1 MVVKVAATRTAH
13 IHTVNPKT
21 VSAVKRRM
29 RPDETMVRLADT
41 FNALGD
47 PARAK
52 ILYAL
57 AQEELCVCDLA
68 EVVGVTESA
77 VSHQLRVLRALGLVK
92 YRRDGRV
99 VYYSLADDHVR
110 ALLAQGLEH
119 AEERL

>member
-1 MVVKVAATRTAH
+1 MVKAAATRTVH

-21 VSAVKRRM
+21 VSSVKRRM
-29 RPDETMVRLADT
+29 RPDATMVRLADT
-41 FNALGD
+41 FSALGD

-57 AQEELCVCDLA
+57 AQKELCVCDLA

-77 VSHQLRVLRALGLVK
+77 VSHQLRVLRALELVK

-110 ALLAQGLEH
+110 SLLAQGLEH

>member
-1 MVVKVAATRTAH
+1 MVVKVAVTRAVH
-13 IHTVNPKT
+13 IHTVNPRT

-41 FNALGD
+41 FSALGD

-77 VSHQLRVLRALGLVK
+77 ASHQLRVLRALGLVK

-110 ALLAQGLEH
+110 SLLAQGLEH
-119 AEERL
+119 AEERR

>member
-1 MVVKVAATRTAH
+1 MVVKVAATRTVH

-29 RPDETMVRLADT
+29 RPNETMVRLADT
-41 FNALGD
+41 FSALGD

-77 VSHQLRVLRALGLVK
+77 VSPQLRVLPALGLVK
-92 YRRDGRV
+92 YRPGRRRV
-99 VYYSLADDHVR
+99 HHSPA
-110 ALLAQGLEH
+110 
-119 AEERL
+119 AE

>member
-1 MVVKVAATRTAH
+1 MVVKVAAARTAH

-21 VSAVKRRM
+21 VRAVKQRM

-41 FNALGD
+41 FSALGD
-47 PARAK
+47 PGRAK

-57 AQEELCVCDLA
+57 AQTELCVCDLA
-68 EVVGVTESA
+68 EVVGGTESA
-77 VSHQLRVLRALGLVK
+77 ASHQLRVLRALGLVK

-110 ALLAQGLEH
+110 SLLAQGLEH
-119 AEERL
+119 AEEGR

>member
-1 MVVKVAATRTAH
+1 MVVKVAARRTVH

-29 RPDETMVRLADT
+29 RPNETMVRLADT
-41 FNALGD
+41 FSALGD

-77 VSHQLRVLRALGLVK
+77 VSHQLRILRALGLVK

-110 ALLAQGLEH
+110 SLLAQGLDH
-119 AEERL
+119 AEERR

>member
-1 MVVKVAATRTAH
+1 MVVKVAATRTVH

-29 RPDETMVRLADT
+29 RPNETMVRLADT
-41 FNALGD
+41 FSALGD

-99 VYYSLADDHVR
+99 VYYSRAVAPVR
-110 ALLAQGLEH
+110 AQLVQGPGHAQEW
-119 AEERL
+119 R